1 MMPPKEKDVL
11 FILMELIMK
20 EIGLKID
27 NMVWV
32 QKYGRMEV
40 DTKENIKMVCDKEMG
55 IGVGQ
60 MGVSIKVDF
69 IKEK

>member
-1 MMPPKEKDVL
+1 
-11 FILMELIMK
+11 
-20 EIGLKID
+20 
-27 NMVWV
+27 
-32 QKYGRMEV
+32 MEV
-40 DTKENIKMVCDKEMG
+40 VTKENIKMVCDKEMG